1 MSYIGGPLPGQEKEE
16 ESKNRDLIQSYKD
29 RTIGKET
36 IDRTISVVQK
46 LQKNSPEWLK
56 QGASTTG
63 NLLKDTYMDA
73 RTLEG
78 KEWLNPADVAL
89 AGAVRAVEGVGKLT
103 QPIATFGENFSHKV
117 LGIDVRGAKVL
128 GIATEIAVTGGVGG
142 AGVKATKYVKSGAAM
157 NDLTVFAFKNA
168 PEGSVARLVAD
179 TGGGIAPV
187 TLKSKAYKDW
197 TRGGQEWLNE
207 AKRQGKKNPMTG
219 YKNFVDPETG
229 ITYRKGYTTSK
240 DTMGNIDLDGRKIRD
255 AKRLQTT
262 RIPEEEVK
270 KIMKNYNQPPEM
282 VEMFMDYQKAGKKN
296 IDSTI
301 ARINKRIIEA
311 RKKDPNAFPGVKA
324 SLGHGRAASRYEH
337 SADIVS
343 NIDLEN
349 FFINVQRSNLD
360 EVSDTFNRA
369 LGRSLDLDEE
379 ILKFIDKDI
388 GKFHKGFTP
397 TGGPLTRKQKDIV
410 IDYVK
415 KRIDKNIDWKSPTAP
430 TGEQLFKSKE
440 EYLINEAL
448 EFVTTKKKSN

>member
-16 ESKNRDLIQSYKD
+16 ESENRDLIQSYKD

-46 LQKNSPEWLK
+46 LQKDSPEWLK
-56 QGASTTG
+56 EGASITG
-63 NLLKDTYMDA
+63 HVLRDTYMDA

-89 AGAVRAVEGVGKLT
+89 AGGVRLAEGIGWVSEKAIAKPVEA
-103 QPIATFGENFSHKV
+103 IAHKA
-117 LGIDVRGAKVL
+117 LGIDPRGAKFL
-128 GIATEIAVTGGVGG
+128 GVATEIAATGGIG
-142 AGVKATKYVKSGAAM
+142 AKGTKYVKSGAAM

-168 PEGSVARLVAD
+168 PEGSIARLVAD

-187 TLKSKAYKDW
+187 TLRSKAYKDW

-255 AKRLQTT
+255 AKRLKTT
-262 RIPEEEVK
+262 RIPEEEVE
-270 KIMKNYNQPPEM
+270 KIMKKYNQPPEM
-282 VEMFMDYQKAGKKN
+282 VKMFMDYQKAGKKD

-301 ARINKRIIEA
+301 AKINKRIIEA

-360 EVSDTFNRA
+360 EVSDPFNRA

-415 KRIDKNIDWKSPTAP
+415 KRIDKNIDWKSHTAP

>member
-1 MSYIGGPLPGQEKEE
+1 MDPLDEELNKPKGQTHDPYGPNYIGPSNTGQAKSGLLSE
-16 ESKNRDLIQSYKD
+16 
-29 RTIGKET
+29 
-36 IDRTISVVQK
+36 VVM
-46 LQKNSPEWLK
+46 L
-56 QGASTTG
+56 GGVYA
-63 NLLKDTYMDA
+63 
-73 RTLEG
+73 
-78 KEWLNPADVAL
+78 
-89 AGAVRAVEGVGKLT
+89 AVRNPLKAIE
-103 QPIATFGENFSHKV
+103 I
-117 LGIDVRGAKVL
+117 LGIDPSDPQELSLELATQKARLNPGNLTFGKVKRL
-128 GIATEIAVTGGVGG
+128 KKGVERIVDTVGSIVSGPKPAFATVNVDDGLFRSVVNQVTD
-142 AGVKATKYVKSGAAM
+142 TKFEP
-157 NDLTVFAFKNA
+157 NTVFASISQKT
-168 PEGSVARLVAD
+168 RQ
-179 TGGGIAPV
+179 TQ
-187 TLKSKAYKDW
+187 AYIDW
-197 TRGGQEWLNE
+197 TRRGQEWLDK
-207 AKRQGKKNPMTG
+207 AKREGKKNPMTG
-219 YKNFVDPETG
+219 YENFKDPETG

-255 AKRLQTT
+255 AKRLKTT
-262 RIPEEEVK
+262 RIPEEEVE
-270 KIMKNYNQPPEM
+270 KIMKKYNQPPEM
-282 VEMFMDYQKAGKKN
+282 VKMFMDYQKAGKKN

-301 ARINKRIIEA
+301 ERINKRIIEA

-337 SADIVS
+337 SGDIVS

-360 EVSDTFNRA
+360 EVSDPFNRA

-388 GKFHKGFTP
+388 SKFHKGFTP

-415 KRIDKNIDWKSPTAP
+415 KRIDKNIDWKSHTAP

>member
-16 ESKNRDLIQSYKD
+16 ESENRDLIQSYKD

-36 IDRTISVVQK
+36 IDRTISVIQK

-63 NLLKDTYMDA
+63 SLLKDTYMDA

-89 AGAVRAVEGVGKLT
+89 AGGVRLAEGIGWVSEKAIAKPVEA
-103 QPIATFGENFSHKV
+103 IAHKA
-117 LGIDVRGAKVL
+117 LGIDPRGAKFL
-128 GIATEIAVTGGVGG
+128 GVATEIAATGGIG
-142 AGVKATKYVKSGAAM
+142 AKGTKYVKSGAAM

-168 PEGSVARLVAD
+168 PEGSIARLVAD

-187 TLKSKAYKDW
+187 TLRSKAYKDW

-255 AKRLQTT
+255 AKRLKTT
-262 RIPEEEVK
+262 RIPEEEVE
-270 KIMKNYNQPPEM
+270 KIMKKYNQPPEM
-282 VEMFMDYQKAGKKN
+282 VKMFMDYQKAGKKD

-301 ARINKRIIEA
+301 AKINKRIIEA

-360 EVSDTFNRA
+360 EVSDPFNRA

-415 KRIDKNIDWKSPTAP
+415 KRIDKNIDWKSHTAP